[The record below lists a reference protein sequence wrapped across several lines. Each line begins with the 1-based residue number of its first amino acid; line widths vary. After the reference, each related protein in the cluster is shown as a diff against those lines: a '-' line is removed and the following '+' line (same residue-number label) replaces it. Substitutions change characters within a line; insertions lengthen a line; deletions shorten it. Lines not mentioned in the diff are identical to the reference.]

1 MMVRKIDIGMRS
13 DVSTLKAYVFI
24 CYSFYIEPNSC
35 KGKLERVEEIEE
47 IDEVEEWS
55 RSRDWMGI
63 SGRGSEIACTYLV
76 LLLQLHHI
84 VIYLCK

>member
-47 IDEVEEWS
+47 IDEVEE
-55 RSRDWMGI
+55 
-63 SGRGSEIACTYLV
+63 
-76 LLLQLHHI
+76 
-84 VIYLCK
+84 